1 MEQKVI
7 IMVRYDHNVKGLSYR
22 SLATKYGIS
31 RSLIH
36 RMIMSKRNKP
46 AQFERQKAV
55 KSAVKEGMIL
65 PDDVQAL
72 KEALRLA
79 HLKIEL
85 QDLMIDIAGKELGI
99 DLRKKHGTRQ
109 SK

>member
-1 MEQKVI
+1 MDKK
-7 IMVRYDHNVKGLSYR
+7 IMLLIRYDHEVTGLSYR
-22 SLATKYGIS
+22 SLAKKYGIN

-36 RMIMSKRNKP
+36 RMIMSKPKKL
-46 AQFERQKAV
+46 AQLQQKEVDA
-55 KSAVKEGMIL
+55 ALREEMIL
-65 PDDVQAL
+65 PDGESSL

-79 HLKIEL
+79 YLKIEL
-85 QDLMIDIAGKELGI
+85 QDLMLDIASKELGI